1 MEEVGDR
8 EVGVLGEEV
17 EGGEEG
23 DDVAVV
29 DAVSHQKGVVWL
41 STN

>member
-1 MEEVGDR
+1 MEEVGDG
-8 EVGVLGEEV
+8 EVWVLGEEI

-29 DAVSHQKGVVWL
+29 DAVSC
-41 STN
+41 